1 MGNHLT
7 QLQMQHLRRWA
18 QAILAPVDG
27 LNIIH
32 GANASGKT
40 SLLEAIYLLS
50 TGKSFRSAQL
60 AHCIAHDKAHFL
72 ITAQLHSDAH
82 SSPLHVGMQKD
93 RLGNSIVRIAGN
105 PANSQAELSRLLPVQ
120 VFHPQSHE
128 LISGAPVKR
137 RAFMDWGAFH
147 SDPQFQQIWQR
158 FHRIL
163 KQRNEAL
170 KKKANAQEMAIWNA
184 EFIQWANALSA
195 ARQGYIAALLPELMS
210 LVQHM
215 PIIGA
220 FHARYAPGWKEGQ
233 SLAEALSADRDKE
246 LDRGYTLSGPHR
258 ADLRLLA
265 KGGTL
270 FADNASR
277 GQQKALVLALLLA
290 QTRLYQQQSQ
300 QRVILLLDDLASELD
315 QSSLAWAFE
324 HLYALN
330 TQTFI
335 TALAPEVLSAH
346 PWPNCALFHVEQGQI
361 RFSST

>member
-7 QLQMQHLRRWA
+7 QLQIQHLRCWT
-18 QAILAPVDG
+18 QGILAPVDG

-40 SLLEAIYLLS
+40 SLLEAIYLLA
-50 TGKSFRSAQL
+50 TGKSFRSPQL
-60 AHCIAHDKAHFL
+60 AHCIAHDKAHLL
-72 ITAQLHSDAH
+72 ITAQLHTDAYPA
-82 SSPLHVGMQKD
+82 PLHLGMQKD
-93 RLGNSIVRIAGN
+93 RQGNSSVRIAGN
-105 PANSQAELSRLLPVQ
+105 PANSQAELTRLLPVQ

-147 SDPQFQQIWQR
+147 SNPQFQQIWQR

-195 ARQGYIAALLPELMS
+195 ARQDYIAALLPELIS

-220 FHARYAPGWKEGQ
+220 FHAHYAPGWKEGQ
-233 SLAEALSADRDKE
+233 SLEEALLADRDKE
-246 LDRGYTLSGPHR
+246 LKTV
-258 ADLRLLA
+258 A
-265 KGGTL
+265 
-270 FADNASR
+270 
-277 GQQKALVLALLLA
+277 
-290 QTRLYQQQSQ
+290 
-300 QRVILLLDDLASELD
+300 
-315 QSSLAWAFE
+315 
-324 HLYALN
+324 
-330 TQTFI
+330 
-335 TALAPEVLSAH
+335 
-346 PWPNCALFHVEQGQI
+346 
-361 RFSST
+361 